1 MRDKRDK
8 VKKSNI
14 HIILVS
20 EGEDRK
26 CEKGIFEDV

>member
-1 MRDKRDK
+1 MRDKCDK

-26 CEKGIFEDV
+26 LRKRIFEDV